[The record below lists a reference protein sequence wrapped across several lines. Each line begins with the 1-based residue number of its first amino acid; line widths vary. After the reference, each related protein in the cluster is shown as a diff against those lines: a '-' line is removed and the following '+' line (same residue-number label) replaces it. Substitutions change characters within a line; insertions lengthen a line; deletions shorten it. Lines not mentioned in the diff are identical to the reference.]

1 MAILDHVTLGS
12 NTYDI
17 QDTTA
22 RTVTDYYNVT
32 PYASHNGLYRGKMLV
47 DTVGGTGAYTLAQLH
62 ALVVAGNFFDIYVG
76 DIIRVSV
83 NGKTTDLIAMAINW
97 YIHMG
102 EHEQTANHLV
112 LVPREALGADKM
124 NSTNTTGKSENASN
138 TSGLQA
144 YAGCDMRQ
152 LVLPTYLGYLQAAL
166 GADYILTQSW
176 LLSNAM
182 NPAVDSGFFNG
193 DGGSSNW
200 AWYDSKIE
208 LLNAQEVF
216 GLETGNC
223 FDDGICTRQLPGF
236 KLNPDLIVKGIQADG
251 RNWWWLSSVISA
263 TNFAAVNLN
272 GVAHDWGA
280 ASYSFGVVPKIL
292 FG

>member
-22 RTVTDYYNVT
+22 RTVTNYYNVT

-47 DTVGGTGAYTLAQLH
+47 DTIGGTGAYTLAQLH
-62 ALVVAGNFFDIYVG
+62 ALVVAGNFSDIYVG

-83 NGKTTDLIAMAINW
+83 NRKTTDLIVMAINW

-102 EHEQTANHLV
+102 QLEQTANHLV
-112 LVPREALGADKM
+112 LVPKEALGEDKM

-182 NPAVDSGFFNG
+182 NPAADSGFYNG
-193 DGGSSNW
+193 GGGSSGW
-200 AWYDSKIE
+200 AWYRSKIE

-216 GLETGNC
+216 GLEIGNC

-236 KLNPDLIVKGIQADG
+236 KLNPDLIVKGIQVDG
-251 RNWWWLSSVISA
+251 RRAWWLSSVNSA
-263 TNFAAVNLN
+263 THFAYVDGDGEAYYW
-272 GVAHDWGA
+272 DS
-280 ASYSFGVVPKIL
+280 ASYSLGVVPKIL